1 MSTLEVRVN
10 AQAVEDGTVG
20 GAQLAG
26 NIYSVEG
33 VARSRRDVVLPIG
46 EHVTPATF
54 VVDPGRYVVEAALP
68 SGRLLSHEVV
78 VAEGQTVPVEFD
90 ATDSPSADLSW
101 QYIVGNVESADIY
114 TAETAVPV
122 PRSRGAQTTLPGL
135 VADQVAGALALPGVW
150 CTGDADQGIGF
161 AELLE
166 VAEGQAERV
175 FDSFTSASW
184 VDKHEDIEPVAGD
197 DGLVLFRFNSN
208 TFPGLSAYAT
218 GGRRFLLVTSI
229 VGRFVV
235 TVPVPWMDVR
245 SATEVTVEV
254 LVNGRQSPFGNPVA
268 VAVPDPTLGAGLGY
282 LANGALAR
290 AATVFGDVE
299 GMLFDKMLNPLGAAA
314 GGYVLVGTDTAQQ
327 RTYWDE
333 WIDNLDSRFP
343 SMSDGA
349 ILRAIR
355 KLRMAQSAE
364 DLNAARDALIR
375 AFRRGVPIFTLGLS
389 WLIDGLSEF
398 PDDECRAALKQVR
411 RLSWRVDMREPFV
424 IIRTGPTK

>member
-1 MSTLEVRVN
+1 VRVN
-10 AQAVEDGTVG
+10 AQAVDGGTTS

-33 VARSRRDVVLPIG
+33 AARSRRNVVLPIG

-54 VVDPGRYVVEAALP
+54 DVDPGRYVVEAALP
-68 SGRLLSHEVV
+68 SGQLLSHEVV
-78 VAEGQTVPVEFD
+78 VAAGQTVPVEFD
-90 ATDSPSADLSW
+90 ATDSPNIDLSW
-101 QYIVGNVESADIY
+101 QYIVGNVESAEVY
-114 TAETAVPV
+114 YAETEVPV
-122 PRSRGAQTTLPGL
+122 PRSRSAQTTLPGL
-135 VADQVAGALALPGVW
+135 VADEVAGALAVPGVW
-150 CTGDADQGIGF
+150 CSGNAHQGIGF

-184 VDKHEDIEPVAGD
+184 VDKHDDIEPVAGD
-197 DGLVLFRFNSN
+197 DGLVLFRFNSD
-208 TFPGLSAYAT
+208 TFPGLSAYDT
-218 GGRRFLLVTSI
+218 SGRRFLLVRSV

-245 SATEVTVEV
+245 RGTEVTVEV
-254 LVNGRQSPFGNPVA
+254 LVNGRQSPFGNPIA

-299 GMLFDKMLNPLGAAA
+299 GMLFDKMMNPLGAAA

-327 RTYWDE
+327 RTYWDD
-333 WIDNLDSRFP
+333 WIDNLDLWFP

-355 KLRMAQSAE
+355 RLRMAQSDG
-364 DLNAARDALIR
+364 DLSAARGALMS
-375 AFRRGVPIFTLGLS
+375 AFHRGVPIFTLGLS

-398 PDDECRAALKQVR
+398 PDDECKTALQQVR